1 MTMAHD
7 DGVLVASSMNAAR
20 IALESGITTVRDVGG
35 RGQTTFDARTALRA
49 GYGYGPRML
58 LAGQPMTITGGHC
71 WYFGGEADGVD
82 GVRAKVRELAK
93 AGADWIKV
101 IGSGGGTPNTLSHK
115 PSFLPEELMAISDE
129 AHRLDRR
136 VTVHCL
142 CAKAIEDAVAAQ
154 VDGIEHAG
162 FLVDEAYTQEYA
174 PRIAELMAEAGI
186 PVTSTLAVGYEIIEA
201 MDSRAELTVA

>member
-1 MTMAHD
+1 MRTVLLADRLIDGTGGPTIDEPVVLISDGLITGVHQGHAREYIDSPGVEVLDYRGCTLWPGWIDAHVHTNLPGDGTSFEMTMAHD

-101 IGSGGGTPNTLSHK
+101 IDSGGGTPNTLSHK
-115 PSFLPEELMAISDE
+115 PSFRP
-129 AHRLDRR
+129 
-136 VTVHCL
+136 
-142 CAKAIEDAVAAQ
+142 
-154 VDGIEHAG
+154 
-162 FLVDEAYTQEYA
+162 
-174 PRIAELMAEAGI
+174 
-186 PVTSTLAVGYEIIEA
+186 
-201 MDSRAELTVA
+201 